1 MTSALTGGFFT
12 TEPPGKPRKSVGVVA
27 GSSMR
32 ENHNY
37 LLVPVRYGIGESGW
51 EVKAVKGQQ
60 NIVVWSRRTRRNSR
74 FGLNKCL

>member
-1 MTSALTGGFFT
+1 
-12 TEPPGKPRKSVGVVA
+12 
-27 GSSMR
+27 MR